1 MKVFKTHQIKPH
13 AHNTAAA
20 SLQPQCPPYAACWDV
35 QCHRALSPSPVSC
48 SHSRSCSSP
57 GPHIPVPPTAAC
69 TGSGGTA
76 RVTAQ
81 PAASSPPPDSTASY
95 WKCCTLPERKQLN
108 RKSSLKKKKKEK
120 KDCSF
125 LLNSKHYRKNTFT
138 QVKQCPELHQGSTG
152 CSSAALLLEQPAIIQ
167 QRILSDA

>member
-1 MKVFKTHQIKPH
+1 MCNATEPSHPALCH
-13 AHNTAAA
+13 AATAGAAA
-20 SLQPQCPPYAACWDV
+20 ALVPIS
-35 QCHRALSPSPVSC
+35 QCHPLLPAQGAGAQHELQHNLLHR
-48 SHSRSCSSP
+48 H
-57 GPHIPVPPTAAC
+57 PHL
-69 TGSGGTA
+69 
-76 RVTAQ
+76 TAQ
-81 PAASSPPPDSTASY
+81 FLTGNVA
-95 WKCCTLPERKQLN
+95 LPERKQLN
-108 RKSSLKKKKKEK
+108 RKSSLKKKKKKEK